1 MGRKLIWDGAHY
13 KNNRAMIESRK
24 LMRIIV
30 PLCLLAA
37 AILSIFAT
45 GSFAPMPVVF
55 LIGAIVAWNVL
66 NNNFSD
72 RAFRLCVNS
81 SYYESMQHAVTT
93 SYPHGISFILKNVIS
108 TLQALKITAFPYRD
122 KWYEYT
128 IGWPNQT
135 ILREAVDAADYL
147 STKWDDME
155 PAEKSMAMASI
166 RNMIQ
171 SEVFYLSGQITQSAE
186 FSPRVYEGANI
197 TVNNSARYQN
207 LYVYFYDDSDYQRDV
222 KDRQSGHSNTAY
234 KSLVTNADNNRNAS
248 PSKKS
253 HSVKNQNNHI
263 THIDFKQFIESRP
276 SLHYLNEEQQ
286 RSHYRRYLSGEG
298 IPIQTDQKD
307 LSDEDVW

>member
-1 MGRKLIWDGAHY
+1 MGKKQIWDGAHY

-24 LMRIIV
+24 LMCIIV

-37 AILSIFAT
+37 AILSVFAT
-45 GSFAPMPVVF
+45 GSFAPIPVIF
-55 LIGAIVAWNVL
+55 LIGAIVAMFCMKTPWT
-66 NNNFSD
+66 D

-93 SYPHGISFILKNVIS
+93 SYPHGISFILENVIS
-108 TLQALKITAFPYRD
+108 SLQLLNITALPYRD

-135 ILREAVDAADYL
+135 ILREAADAAKYL

-171 SEVFYLSGQITQSAE
+171 SEVFYLCGNITPSTQL
-186 FSPRVYEGANI
+186 SPSVYEGANI
-197 TVNNSARYQN
+197 TVNNHVRYQS
-207 LYVYFYDDSDYQRDV
+207 LYVYFYDDADYQRDV
-222 KDRQSGHSNTAY
+222 KARRSGHGNTAH
-234 KSLVTNADNNRNAS
+234 KSLVTNTANMSNAS

-253 HSVKNQNNHI
+253 HSVKDQNNHTTQI
-263 THIDFKQFIESRP
+263 TFKQFIESQP
-276 SLHYLNEEQQ
+276 SLHYLSEEQQ
-286 RSHYRRYLSGEG
+286 RSQYRKYLSSEG
-298 IPIQTDQKD
+298 IPIETYQRD